1 MLQARPQQ
9 WRLLFIFHVHVFAL
23 ILAAVMKWDPAATEA
38 QIKSAAADHLKH
50 APGRVG
56 GGGYK

>member
-1 MLQARPQQ
+1 M
-9 WRLLFIFHVHVFAL
+9 WIFFAL
-23 ILAAVMKWDPAATEA
+23 IVDAVMKWDPAATEA
-38 QIKSAAADHLKH
+38 QIKSAASDHLKH